1 MKRIL
6 TIFSVLAFGV
16 GSVFAQKGE
25 MAVGANINYG
35 TEGSIGF
42 GAKYQYNILDA
53 LRIEPSFDYYVGEHS
68 INMFDINVNAHYLF
82 DVVDKVKVYPLFGL
96 GFTSWGASGDFAG
109 DGAMGEYMEVSSSSS
124 RLNKIA
130 VNVGVGGE
138 YLLSEK
144 IAINLEMKYQIISN
158 FNQFVIGVGVAYKF

>member
-6 TIFSVLAFGV
+6 TVFSVLAFGV

-42 GAKYQYNILDA
+42 GAKYRYNILDA

-96 GFTSWGASGDFAG
+96 GFTSWGVSGNFAG
-109 DGAMGEYMEVSSSSS
+109 DDGAMDEYMEASSSS

-130 VNVGVGGE
+130 VNIGVGGE

-158 FNQFVIGVGVAYKF
+158 FNQFVIGAGVAYKF